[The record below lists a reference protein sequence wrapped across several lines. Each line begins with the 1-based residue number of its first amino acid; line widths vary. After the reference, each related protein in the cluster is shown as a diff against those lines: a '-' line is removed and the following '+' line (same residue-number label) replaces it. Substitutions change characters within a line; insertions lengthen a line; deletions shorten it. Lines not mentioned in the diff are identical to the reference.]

1 MKGAITVVAS
11 QGRGL
16 GISADQAGQGV
27 NIEYHGFN
35 PYGLDPYANPGQLS
49 LSDVLR
55 QPPTPVLQGGNI
67 DPVEVMGDAAE
78 VAAGIAASGDC
89 CVIS

>member
-1 MKGAITVVAS
+1 MKGTKTVVAS
-11 QGRGL
+11 QGRAHVM
-16 GISADQAGQGV
+16 SPYQPRQDYQC
-27 NIEYHGFN
+27 YN
-35 PYGLDPYANPGQLS
+35 PYGLDPDANPGQLS

-55 QPPTPVLQGGNI
+55 QPPAPVLQGGNI

>member
-1 MKGAITVVAS
+1 MKGTKTVVAS
-11 QGRGL
+11 QGRTL
-16 GISADQAGQGV
+16 GISPNQLRQGV
-27 NIEYHGFN
+27 NIEYDYN

-49 LSDVLR
+49 LSDVLQ
-55 QPPTPVLQGGNI
+55 QPPAPVLQGGNI